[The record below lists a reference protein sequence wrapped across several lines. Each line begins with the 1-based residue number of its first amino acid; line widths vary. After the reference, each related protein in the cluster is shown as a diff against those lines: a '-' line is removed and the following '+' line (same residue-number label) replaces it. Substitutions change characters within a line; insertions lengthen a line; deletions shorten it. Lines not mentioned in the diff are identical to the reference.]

1 MQHITCDDAS
11 FVFIHLDEGKALFM
25 GDNDEP
31 FLRSENNGSRITHGR
46 QSDIHRPAL
55 TSLFDSQTSGYD
67 PSAVGYEEAHCQ
79 GQRPARYRF

>member
-1 MQHITCDDAS
+1 MQHITGDDTS
-11 FVFIHLDEGKALFM
+11 FVLIHLDQGKALVM

-31 FLRSENNGSRITHGR
+31 FFWSENNGSRITHRR

-67 PSAVGYEEAHCQ
+67 PSVVGWEQAHCQ